1 MQKILIANR
10 GEIARRVL
18 RAARELGIR
27 TAVVYSDADADALFV
42 QEADEAVRL
51 EGTAAADTYLVA
63 ELILEAAAKVGA
75 DAVHP
80 GYGFLSENA
89 DFAEACVAAGLIFIG
104 PSAAAIRSMGDKVT
118 SKEIMAANGVP
129 ILRGV
134 TVTDV
139 SAGGESQDLQAA
151 LADIGLPAIIKASAG
166 GGGRGMRIVNSA
178 EELLAQVES
187 AQREAKAAFGNGTV
201 FIERYLAPSRH
212 IEVQI
217 VADNHGQVATLF
229 ERECSIQRRHQKVV
243 EEAPSPAVDHQWRE
257 RLMAAAVSAARAVD
271 YRGAGT
277 VEFIAAADGTFAF
290 LEMNTRLQV
299 EHPVTECITGLDLVQ
314 LQIAVARGE
323 ALPAEA
329 MNPTITGHAIEVRLC
344 AEDPAAGYLPV
355 SGTFDLF
362 EIDSDSIADK
372 TADNSAHKS
381 AHKSSVNNTVGIRV
395 DTGVTSGSEV
405 SPYYDSMVAK
415 VIAHGPT
422 RSAAA
427 GRLADALSRARLH
440 GITTNR
446 DLLVRILR
454 SAEFLA
460 GDTTTDFL
468 DRIDGLTAP
477 LTADA
482 THRQHAVIAAIA
494 LAARRSRDR
503 PVQLGLPIGWRN
515 NRATLETV
523 EFKGEGDPITVAYNL
538 QRRAAVVEV
547 DGDPVTVDIH
557 TADPDVVDATIG
569 GVRRRYRVHLTGPA
583 GLDGALI
590 DGVDGSS
597 AFSVVDPLPA
607 PGSALPAGGLIA
619 PMPGSVV
626 RILVAEGDTVTAGTP
641 LLVLEAMKMEHTI
654 TSPGDGV
661 ISALNVAAGTQ
672 VERGAV
678 LVEMSDPA

>member
-1 MQKILIANR
+1 MKKILIANR
-10 GEIARRVL
+10 GEIARRVI

-27 TAVVYSDADADALFV
+27 TAVVYSDADANSLFV

-63 ELILEAAAKVGA
+63 SLILEAAAKVGA

-89 DFAEACVAAGLIFIG
+89 DFAEACVAAGLTFIG
-104 PSAAAIRSMGDKVT
+104 PPPAAIRSMGDKVT

-129 ILRGV
+129 TLHGV
-134 TVTDV
+134 TVTDDD
-139 SAGGESQDLQAA
+139 SQDLQAA

-166 GGGRGMRIVNSA
+166 GGGRGMRIVSTPD
-178 EELLAQVES
+178 ELLAQVES

-201 FIERYLAPSRH
+201 FIERYIAPSRH
-212 IEVQI
+212 NEVQV
-217 VADNHGQVATLF
+217 VADDHGNVATLF

-243 EEAPSPAVDHQWRE
+243 EEAPSPVVDDEWRA
-257 RLMAAAVSAARAVD
+257 RLMDAAAKAARAVD

-277 VEFIAAADGTFAF
+277 VEFIAGNDGTFAF

-299 EHPVTECITGLDLVQ
+299 EHPVTECITGLDLVA

-329 MNPTITGHAIEVRLC
+329 LNPTITGHAIEVRLC

-362 EIDSDSIADK
+362 E
-372 TADNSAHKS
+372 
-381 AHKSSVNNTVGIRV
+381 VGGEGIRV

-415 VIAHGPT
+415 VIAHGPS

-440 GITTNR
+440 GVTTNR

-454 SAEFLA
+454 SSEYLA

-468 DRIDGLTAP
+468 ERVEGLTAP
-477 LTADA
+477 LTDEV
-482 THRQHAVIAAIA
+482 THRQHAIAAAVA
-494 LAARRSRDR
+494 LAAKRAEERT
-503 PVQLGLPIGWRN
+503 VQAGLPIGWRN
-515 NRATLETV
+515 NRSTLETL
-523 EFKGEGDPITVAYNL
+523 ELKGEGDPIKVAYNL
-538 QRRAAVVEV
+538 QRSPVIEIDGNPVIVE
-547 DGDPVTVDIH
+547 IH
-557 TADPDVVDATIG
+557 SATPELVDATLG
-569 GVRRRYRVHLTGPA
+569 GVRRRYRVQLTGRD
-583 GLDGALI
+583 GLDGAL
-590 DGVDGSS
+590 VDSVNGAS
-597 AFSVVDPLPA
+597 AFGFVDPLPA
-607 PGSALPAGGLIA
+607 PGSSGPAGGLVA

-626 RILVAEGDTVTAGTP
+626 RVMVAEGDTVTAGTP

-654 TSPGDGV
+654 TSPSDGV
-661 ISALNVAAGTQ
+661 VAALNVTA
-672 VERGAV
+672 
-678 LVEMSDPA
+678 

>member
-10 GEIARRVL
+10 GEIARRVI
-18 RAARELGIR
+18 RAARGLGIR
-27 TAVVYSDADADALFV
+27 TAVVYSDADANSLFV

-51 EGTAAADTYLVA
+51 EGTAASDTYLVQS
-63 ELILEAAAKVGA
+63 LILDAAARVGA

-89 DFAEACVAAGLIFIG
+89 DFAEACVAAGLTFIG
-104 PSAAAIRSMGDKVT
+104 PPPAAIRSMGDKVT

-129 ILRGV
+129 TLAGV
-134 TVTDV
+134 TVAGDGALDGDL
-139 SAGGESQDLQAA
+139 SA
-151 LADIGLPAIIKASAG
+151 IGYPAIVKATAG
-166 GGGRGMRIVNSA
+166 GGGRGMRIVESA
-178 EELLAQVES
+178 GELQAAIES

-201 FIERYLAPSRH
+201 FIERYISPSRH

-217 VADNHGQVATLF
+217 VADAHGQVATLF

-243 EEAPSPAVDHQWRE
+243 EEAPSPAVDAQWRE
-257 RLMAAAVSAARAVD
+257 RLMEAAAKAARAVD

-277 VEFIAAADGTFAF
+277 IEFIAGNDGTFAF

-299 EHPVTECITGLDLVQ
+299 EHPVTECITGLDLVA

-323 ALPAEA
+323 ALPPEA

-355 SGTFDLF
+355 SGTFDVF
-362 EIDSDSIADK
+362 E
-372 TADNSAHKS
+372 
-381 AHKSSVNNTVGIRV
+381 VGGPGIRV
-395 DTGVTSGSEV
+395 DTGVISGSEV

-422 RSAAA
+422 RAAAA

-440 GITTNR
+440 GVVTNR

-454 SAEFLA
+454 SSEYLA

-468 DRIDGLTAP
+468 ERVEGLTEP
-477 LTADA
+477 LTTRE
-482 THRQHAVIAAIA
+482 THGLHAIAATIA
-494 LAARRSRDR
+494 LAKARGQART
-503 PVQLGLPIGWRN
+503 VQSGMPLGWRN
-515 NRATLETV
+515 NRSQLESL
-523 EFKGEGDPITVAYNL
+523 ELKGEGDPISVAFSL
-538 QRRAAVVEV
+538 AAATPVVELDTTPQAV
-547 DGDPVTVDIH
+547 EIHGVTSDEL
-557 TADPDVVDATIG
+557 DATIG
-569 GVRRRYRVHLTGPA
+569 GVRRRYRIVLSD
-583 GLDGALI
+583 DGAL
-590 DGVDGSS
+590 VDSGIGSS
-597 AFSVVDPLPA
+597 GFAFVDPLPE
-607 PGSALPAGGLIA
+607 PGAGGPQGGLTA

-626 RILVAEGDTVTAGTP
+626 RLMVSEGDTVGAGQP

-654 TSPGDGV
+654 SSPADGV
-661 ISALNVAAGTQ
+661 VGKLNVAQGTQ

-678 LVEMSDPA
+678 LVELTEAQ

>member
-1 MQKILIANR
+1 MHKILIANR

-63 ELILEAAAKVGA
+63 DLILEAAAKVGA

-104 PSAAAIRSMGDKVT
+104 PPPAAIRSMGDKVT

-129 ILRGV
+129 TLQGV
-134 TVTDV
+134 TVTD
-139 SAGGESQDLQAA
+139 EDSQDLQAA

-178 EELLAQVES
+178 DELLTQVES

-201 FIERYLAPSRH
+201 FIERYIAPSRH
-212 IEVQI
+212 IEVQV
-217 VADNHGQVATLF
+217 VADNHGNVATLF

-243 EEAPSPAVDHQWRE
+243 EEAPSPVVDAEWRA
-257 RLMAAAVSAARAVD
+257 RLMEAAAKAARAVD

-277 VEFIAAADGTFAF
+277 VEFIAGNDGTFAF

-299 EHPVTECITGLDLVQ
+299 EHPVTEAITGLDLVQ

-323 ALPAEA
+323 ALPDEA
-329 MNPTITGHAIEVRLC
+329 LNPTITGHAIEVRLC

-355 SGTFDLF
+355 SGRF
-362 EIDSDSIADK
+362 EVFEVSGD
-372 TADNSAHKS
+372 
-381 AHKSSVNNTVGIRV
+381 GIRV

-440 GITTNR
+440 GVTTNR

-454 SAEFLA
+454 SPEYLA

-468 DRIDGLTAP
+468 ERVDGLTAP
-477 LTADA
+477 LTDDG
-482 THRQHAVIAAIA
+482 THRQHAVVAAIA
-494 LAARRSRDR
+494 LAARRAADR
-503 PVQLGLPIGWRN
+503 SVQPGLPIGWRN
-515 NRATLETV
+515 NRATLESV
-523 EFKGEGDPITVAYNL
+523 ELKGEGDPIKVAYNL
-538 QRRAAVVEV
+538 QRSAPTVEV
-547 DGDPVTVDIH
+547 DGAQVLVQIH
-557 TADPDVVDATIG
+557 AADAEHVDATIG
-569 GVRRRYRVHLTGPA
+569 GVRRRYRVHLTGHD
-583 GLDGALI
+583 GLDGALV
-590 DGVDGSS
+590 DGVGGTS
-597 AFSVVDPLPA
+597 AFSYVDPLPA
-607 PGSALPAGGLIA
+607 PGASGPAGGLVA

-626 RILVAEGDTVTAGTP
+626 RVMVADGETVTAGTP
-641 LLVLEAMKMEHTI
+641 LLVMEAMKMEHTI
-654 TSPGDGV
+654 TSPSDGV
-661 ISALNVAAGTQ
+661 VKLNVAAGTQ

-678 LVEMSDPA
+678 LVELSDPADA

>member
-1 MQKILIANR
+1 MASSACERRDLTVQKILIANR
-10 GEIARRVL
+10 GEIARRVI

-42 QEADEAVRL
+42 LEADEAVHL
-51 EGTAAADTYLVA
+51 EGNAAADTYLVTD
-63 ELILEAAAKVGA
+63 LILDAAATVGA

-104 PSAAAIRSMGDKVT
+104 PPPAAIRSMGDKVT
-118 SKEIMAANGVP
+118 SKEIMAAHGVP
-129 ILRGV
+129 TLQGV
-134 TVTDV
+134 TVTDDD
-139 SAGGESQDLQAA
+139 AQDLQAA

-166 GGGRGMRIVNSA
+166 GGGRGMRIVNTP
-178 EELLAQVES
+178 EDLLAQVES

-212 IEVQI
+212 IEVQV
-217 VADNHGQVATLF
+217 VADDHGNVATLF

-243 EEAPSPAVDHQWRE
+243 EEAPSPVVDDEWRA
-257 RLMAAAVSAARAVD
+257 RLLDAAAKAARAVD

-277 VEFIAAADGTFAF
+277 VEFIAGNDGTFAF

-299 EHPVTECITGLDLVQ
+299 EHPVTECITGLDLVK

-329 MNPTITGHAIEVRLC
+329 LRPAITGHAIEVRLC

-355 SGTFDLF
+355 SGTFELF
-362 EIDSDSIADK
+362 EVAGE
-372 TADNSAHKS
+372 
-381 AHKSSVNNTVGIRV
+381 GIRV
-395 DTGVTSGSEV
+395 DSGVTTGSVV

-422 RSAAA
+422 RRAAA

-440 GITTNR
+440 GVTTNR

-454 SAEFLA
+454 SPEYLA

-468 DRIDGLTAP
+468 DRVEGLTAP
-477 LTADA
+477 LTSEL
-482 THRQHAVIAAIA
+482 THRQHAVVAALA
-494 LAARRSRDR
+494 LAARRAELR
-503 PVQLGLPIGWRN
+503 PTQPGLPIGWRN
-515 NRATLETV
+515 NRSSLETV
-523 EFKGEGDPITVAYNL
+523 ELKGEGDPIKVAYNL
-538 QRRAAVVEV
+538 QRSPVIEV
-547 DGDPVTVDIH
+547 DGEPVLAEVHASSPTAVDV
-557 TADPDVVDATIG
+557 TLG
-569 GVRRRYRVHLTGPA
+569 GVRRRYRVHLTGPD
-583 GLDGALI
+583 GLDGALV
-590 DGVDGSS
+590 DGVDGAS

-607 PGSALPAGGLIA
+607 PGSSVPAGGLVA
-619 PMPGSVV
+619 PMPGAVV

-654 TSPGDGV
+654 NSPSDGV
-661 ISALNVAAGTQ
+661 VAALNVTAGTQ

-678 LVEMSDPA
+678 LVELSEN

>member
-10 GEIARRVL
+10 GEIARRVI
-18 RAARELGIR
+18 RAARALGIQ

-42 QEADEAVRL
+42 AEADEAVRL

-63 ELILEAAAKVGA
+63 DLILDAAAKVGA

-89 DFAEACVAAGLIFIG
+89 DFAEACVAAGLTFIG
-104 PSAAAIRSMGDKVT
+104 PPPAAIRSMGDKVT
-118 SKEIMAANGVP
+118 SKEIMAASGVP
-129 ILRGV
+129 TLQGV
-134 TVTDV
+134 TVTGPADDD
-139 SAGGESQDLQAA
+139 EPQDLQAA

-166 GGGRGMRIVNSA
+166 GGGRGMRIVNTPD
-178 EELLAQVES
+178 ELLTQVES

-201 FIERYLAPSRH
+201 FIERYIAPSRH
-212 IEVQI
+212 IEVQV
-217 VADNHGQVATLF
+217 VADDHGNIATLF

-243 EEAPSPAVDHQWRE
+243 EEAPSPVVDEEWRA
-257 RLMAAAVSAARAVD
+257 RLMEAAAKAARAVD

-277 VEFIAAADGTFAF
+277 VEFIAGNDGTFAF

-329 MNPTITGHAIEVRLC
+329 LDPSITGHAIEVRLC

-362 EIDSDSIADK
+362 EVEGD
-372 TADNSAHKS
+372 
-381 AHKSSVNNTVGIRV
+381 GIRV
-395 DTGVTSGSEV
+395 DSGVRSGSEV
-405 SPYYDSMVAK
+405 PPYYDSMVAK

-454 SAEFLA
+454 SPEYLA

-468 DRIDGLTAP
+468 QRVEGLTEP
-477 LTADA
+477 LTTDL
-482 THRQHAVIAAIA
+482 THRQHAVVAAIA
-494 LAARRSRDR
+494 LGARRSADR
-503 PVQLGLPIGWRN
+503 TVQPGLPTGWRN
-515 NRATLETV
+515 NRSSLETLEL
-523 EFKGEGDPITVAYNL
+523 KGEGDPISVAYNL
-538 QRRAAVVEV
+538 QREPVLEVNGESVPVAIHAATPEL
-547 DGDPVTVDIH
+547 
-557 TADPDVVDATIG
+557 VDATIG
-569 GVRRRYRVHLTGPA
+569 GVRRRYRVHLTGRN

-590 DGVDGSS
+590 DGVNGAS
-597 AFSVVDPLPA
+597 AFTFVDPLPA
-607 PGSALPAGGLIA
+607 PGSSIPAGGLVA

-626 RILVAEGDTVTAGTP
+626 RIMVSEGDVVTAGTP

-654 TSPGDGV
+654 TSPSDGV
-661 ISALNVAAGTQ
+661 VSALNVSAGTQ

-678 LVEMSDPA
+678 LVELSDQ

>member
-10 GEIARRVL
+10 GEIARRVI

-27 TAVVYSDADADALFV
+27 TAVVYSDADADSLFV

-51 EGTAAADTYLVA
+51 EGTAAADTYLVSD
-63 ELILEAAAKVGA
+63 LILDAALKVGA

-89 DFAEACVAAGLIFIG
+89 DFAEACVAAGLVFIG
-104 PSAAAIRSMGDKVT
+104 PPPAAIRSMGDKVT
-118 SKEIMAANGVP
+118 SKEIMAASGVP
-129 ILRGV
+129 TLQGV
-134 TVTDV
+134 TVTDDE
-139 SAGGESQDLQAA
+139 AQDLQAA

-166 GGGRGMRIVNSA
+166 GGGRGMRIVNTPD
-178 EELLAQVES
+178 ELLSAVES

-217 VADNHGQVATLF
+217 VADDHGQVAALF

-243 EEAPSPAVDHQWRE
+243 EEAPSPVVDEEWRA
-257 RLMAAAVSAARAVD
+257 RLLDAAVKAARAVD

-277 VEFIAAADGTFAF
+277 VEFIAGGDGTFAF

-329 MNPTITGHAIEVRLC
+329 MNPSIAGHAIEVRLC

-362 EIDSDSIADK
+362 EVGGPD
-372 TADNSAHKS
+372 HP
-381 AHKSSVNNTVGIRV
+381 GIRV

-440 GITTNR
+440 GVTTNR

-454 SAEFLA
+454 SPEYLA

-468 DRIDGLTAP
+468 QRVDGLTEP
-477 LTADA
+477 LTSEL
-482 THRQHAVIAAIA
+482 THRQHAVVATVA
-494 LAARRSRDR
+494 LATRQAAERS
-503 PVQLGLPIGWRN
+503 VQPGLPIGWRN
-515 NRATLETV
+515 NRATLETL
-523 EFKGEGDPITVAYNL
+523 ELKGEGDAIKVAYNL
-538 QRRAAVVEV
+538 QRAVPVIEV
-547 DGDPVTVDIH
+547 DGAPVVAELHSVTPEQI
-557 TADPDVVDATIG
+557 DATIG
-569 GVRRRYRVHLTGPA
+569 GVRRRFRVHLTGA
-583 GLDGALI
+583 DGRDGAL
-590 DGVDGSS
+590 VDSVNGSS
-597 AFSVVDPLPA
+597 AFSFVDPLPA
-607 PGSALPAGGLIA
+607 PGSSVPSGGLVA

-626 RILVAEGDTVTAGTP
+626 RIMVAEGDAVTAGTP

-661 ISALNVAAGTQ
+661 VSSLNVSAGTQ

-678 LVEMSDPA
+678 LVELSDPAES

>member
-10 GEIARRVL
+10 GEIARRVI

-27 TAVVYSDADADALFV
+27 TAVVYSDADANALFV

-51 EGTAAADTYLVA
+51 EGTAAADTYLISS
-63 ELILEAAAKVGA
+63 LILEAAAKVGA

-104 PSAAAIRSMGDKVT
+104 PPPAAIRSMGDKVT

-129 ILRGV
+129 TLQGV
-134 TVTDV
+134 TVAGP
-139 SAGGESQDLQAA
+139 SADGDSQDLQAA

-166 GGGRGMRIVNSA
+166 GGGRGMRIVNSPD
-178 EELLAQVES
+178 ELLAQVES
-187 AQREAKAAFGNGTV
+187 AQREAQAAFGNGTV

-217 VADNHGQVATLF
+217 VADDHGQVAALF
-229 ERECSIQRRHQKVV
+229 ERECSIQRRHQKIV
-243 EEAPSPAVDHQWRE
+243 EEAPSPVVDPEWRA
-257 RLMAAAVSAARAVD
+257 RLMEAAVSAARAVD

-277 VEFIAAADGTFAF
+277 VEFIAGDDGTFAF

-329 MNPTITGHAIEVRLC
+329 IHPSITGHAIEVRLC

-355 SGTFDLF
+355 SGTFEVF
-362 EIDSDSIADK
+362 EVGGPD
-372 TADNSAHKS
+372 T
-381 AHKSSVNNTVGIRV
+381 TGIRV

-415 VIAHGPT
+415 VIAHAPT
-422 RSAAA
+422 RAAAA

-440 GITTNR
+440 GVITNR

-454 SAEFLA
+454 SPEYLA

-468 DRIDGLTAP
+468 ERVGGLTAP
-477 LTADA
+477 LTEEA
-482 THRQHAVIAAIA
+482 THRQHAVVATLAM
-494 LAARRSRDR
+494 AARRAADR
-503 PVQLGLPIGWRN
+503 SVQPGLPIGWRN
-515 NRATLETV
+515 NRATLESV
-523 EFKGEGDPITVAYNL
+523 ELKGEGDAVRVAYNL
-538 QRRAAVVEV
+538 QRAVPVVEV
-547 DGDPVTVDIH
+547 DGDPMIVEIH
-557 TADPDVVDATIG
+557 AADADLVDATIG
-569 GVRRRYRVHLTGPA
+569 GVRRRYRVQLHGDDGSGGP
-583 GLDGALI
+583 GGALV
-590 DGVDGSS
+590 DGVGGAS
-597 AFSVVDPLPA
+597 AFSFVDPLPA
-607 PGSALPAGGLIA
+607 PGSSGPAGGLVA

-626 RILVAEGDTVTAGTP
+626 RVLVGDGATVTAGTP

-654 TSPGDGV
+654 TSPSDGV
-661 ISALNVAAGTQ
+661 VTLNVAAGTQ

-678 LVEMSDPA
+678 LVELTAPADS